1 MEKIMHEY
9 ETVMVLST
17 KLGEEDLQGMVEKF
31 KKLIAE
37 NGTLGEVEEWGKRRL
52 AYEIND
58 ETEGYYTLINFTSD
72 SDFPQELNR
81 VYSITDG
88 VLRFLVVRKD
98 A

>member
-1 MEKIMHEY
+1 M
-9 ETVMVLST
+9 
-17 KLGEEDLQGMVEKF
+17 EKF
-31 KKLIAE
+31 KAMVGAE
-37 NGTLGEVEEWGKRRL
+37 GTLSSIDEWGKRRL

-72 SDFPQELNR
+72 SEFPQELNR
-81 VYSITDG
+81 IYSITDG